1 MTLDSFELQAL
12 AVQVRGLV
20 DKVAR
25 LFGAAAEEGHAAVDA
40 PTLEANT
47 EGASTYDG
55 WSHLVR
61 VPVPADAVDRLE
73 GPVRELLLGEGF
85 EEVDRSSDTEVA
97 RQFRSTSAA
106 GLRAD
111 VGVQIAR
118 SGKGDVVIGASA
130 SPTG

>member
-1 MTLDSFELQAL
+1 MTWNRDELQAL

-20 DKVAR
+20 EEVTA
-25 LFGAAAEEGHAAVDA
+25 LFGAAGAEGRTAVDA
-40 PTLEANT
+40 PTLVATT
-47 EGASTYDG
+47 EGASEYDG

-61 VPVPADAVDRLE
+61 VPITPDAVDRLE
-73 GPVRELLLGEGF
+73 GPVRTLLVGEGY

-97 RQFRSTSAA
+97 RQFRATPAA

-130 SPTG
+130 TAR

>member
-1 MTLDSFELQAL
+1 MTLDAHELQAL

-20 DKVAR
+20 DSVAR
-25 LFGAAAEEGHAAVDA
+25 LFGGAADDAHTAVDA
-40 PTLEANT
+40 PALEATT

-61 VPVPADAVDRLE
+61 VPVTPDAVDRLE
-73 GPVRELLLGEGF
+73 GPVRTLLLGEGF
-85 EEVDRSSDTEVA
+85 EEVDRSSDAEVA
-97 RQFRSTSAA
+97 RQFRATPAA
-106 GLRAD
+106 GLHAD

-130 SPTG
+130 SASG